1 MFLLMHKVSP
11 SYTFLLILGSILS
24 SLQIFGNVILP
35 RYLIDELLTTKNVDR
50 LLLFGGGIVA
60 FNLVFGFINRTY
72 RRLIDVKSKYV
83 EHRVQQEM
91 AKKIMNVE
99 YKYLED
105 PYYLDLKERAV
116 FAINNQSALSN
127 LIYYM
132 SKIVGDIFTLLGLIA
147 IIFTLSYLLI
157 VILVIG
163 IILTLII
170 NALFMKYQS
179 KFLQNLIPINRRY
192 GYYFMLSM
200 DPRLSKDIRLFNM
213 SPLLLGRVE
222 KYNKEINDEF
232 KVYYRRQGITYG
244 IQKIINAIQSGFVY
258 LYVSLRVISEKLG
271 PKIGIG
277 QYTMYI
283 SSAITFTKTFDGIF
297 ESAIRI
303 IQMLGYLS
311 PFMEFMELKEVKH
324 HKNDLILE
332 EVSEVE
338 FRNVCFSYPKS
349 NQLILDNISF
359 KFTKGEKISIVGLN
373 GAGKT
378 TLIKLLCRLYT
389 PNSGEILI
397 NGKNIY
403 EYDYENY
410 IKQIAAVFQDFKLF
424 AYSIRENL
432 SGDEMID
439 LEKANKIIDQVGLV
453 EKINELPNG
462 IDTLLNKAYDEDG
475 VELSGGQAQKLAI
488 ARALYKEASL
498 VILDE
503 PTSALDPIAEA
514 DIYRNFNDLVLQKT
528 AIYISHRMSSSI
540 FCDRV
545 LVIENGKVTA
555 YDTHPNLM
563 KNNNSLYYKL
573 FTSQAKNYQID

>member
-127 LIYYM
+127 LIYFM

-563 KNNNSLYYKL
+563 KNTNSLYYKL